1 MRDAYE
7 ISMRITMFIM
17 RIGFRI
23 LLFLLHVLF
32 GLMNN
37 FKSLY
42 IKIKKTRYNST
53 IIDNQQ
59 EQGVEALNKKDS

>member
-37 FKSLY
+37 FKSL
-42 IKIKKTRYNST
+42 
-53 IIDNQQ
+53 
-59 EQGVEALNKKDS
+59 